1 MLGRGIEVSKSQASG
16 QKPVTKVEVSR
27 GLGAG
32 RRPRR
37 RQARMVCPVF
47 KGSRR

>member
-1 MLGRGIEVSKSQASG
+1 MLGRGIEISKSKASG
-16 QKPVTKVEVSR
+16 GKPVTKVEVSR

-37 RQARMVCPVF
+37 RAKLSCPLF
-47 KGSRR
+47 KGGRRC